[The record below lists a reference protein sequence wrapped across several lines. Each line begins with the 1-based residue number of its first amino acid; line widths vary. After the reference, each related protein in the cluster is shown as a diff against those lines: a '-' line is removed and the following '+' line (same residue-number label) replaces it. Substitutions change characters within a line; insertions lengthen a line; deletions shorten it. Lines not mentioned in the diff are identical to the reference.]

1 MPDKGKDSPV
11 AAAEFAAL
19 PPAYQKCIK
28 CPNLGI
34 ICGGQKITALQ
45 TIAAARSYHR
55 ALRWGRN
62 IPMKRIYPAAPS
74 VSEGTIDDYFGRAA
88 QDFKW
93 TTVATIDNAL
103 IAIIGDRV
111 GQCPIEN
118 PCPDAIVELRD
129 RCESLVARLDEAA
142 AENARLSQALA
153 TAEGNIKTQL
163 ANQRA
168 DLERI
173 IRMQEAQIVDLKREN
188 ADYLSR
194 NDAKRLEIQRANQK
208 IQELTELLAR
218 QAGEFADKILALLNR
233 IAK

>member
-1 MPDKGKDSPV
+1 MHDQNPV
-11 AAAEFAAL
+11 SAIDLEKL

-28 CPNLGI
+28 CPSLGI
-34 ICGGQKITALQ
+34 LCGGQKITALR
-45 TIAAARSYHR
+45 TIECARIYHR
-55 ALRWGRN
+55 TLRRERK
-62 IPMKRIYPAAPS
+62 IQLRPIYTAAKI
-74 VSEGTIDDYFGRAA
+74 VSEGTIEDYFGKTA

-93 TTVATIDNAL
+93 TTVAAIDNAL
-103 IAIIGDRV
+103 IALIGDRV

-153 TAEGNIKTQL
+153 TAEENIKTQL

-173 IRMQEAQIVDLKREN
+173 IRMQEEQIADLKREN

-194 NDAKRLEIQRANQK
+194 NDAKRLELQKSNQK

-218 QAGEFADKILALLNR
+218 QAGEFADKVLALLNR

>member
-1 MPDKGKDSPV
+1 MPDKGKDSAV
-11 AAAEFAAL
+11 AVAEFAAL

-74 VSEGTIDDYFGRAA
+74 VSEGTIDDYFGRSP

-118 PCPDAIVELRD
+118 PCPDTIAELRD
-129 RCESLVARLDEAA
+129 RCESLVARLNEAA
-142 AENARLSQALA
+142 EENARLAQALA
-153 TAEGNIKTQL
+153 TAEENIKTQL

-173 IRMQEAQIVDLKREN
+173 IRMQEEQIADLKLEN

-194 NDAKRLEIQRANQK
+194 NDAKRLEIQKANQK

-218 QAGEFADKILALLNR
+218 QAGEFADKVLALLNR

>member
-1 MPDKGKDSPV
+1 MPDQTPVSP
-11 AAAEFAAL
+11 ADLEKL

-28 CPNLGI
+28 CPSLGI
-34 ICGGQKITALQ
+34 LCGGQKITALR
-45 TIAAARSYHR
+45 TIECARIYHR
-55 ALRWGRN
+55 TLRRERK
-62 IPMKRIYPAAPS
+62 IQLRSIYTAAKI
-74 VSEGTIDDYFGRAA
+74 VSEGTIEDYFGKAA

-93 TTVATIDNAL
+93 TTVAAIDNAL

-129 RCESLVARLDEAA
+129 RCESLVARLNEAA
-142 AENARLSQALA
+142 EENARLSQALA
-153 TAEGNIKTQL
+153 TAEENIKTQL

-173 IRMQEAQIVDLKREN
+173 IRMQKEQIDELKTRN
-188 ADYLSR
+188 ADYLFR
-194 NDAKRLEIQRANQK
+194 NDAKRQEIQRANEK

-218 QAGEFADKILALLNR
+218 QAGEFADKVLALLNR

>member
-1 MPDKGKDSPV
+1 MPDQNPV
-11 AAAEFAAL
+11 STTDLEKL
-19 PPAYQKCIK
+19 PLAYRKCIK
-28 CPNLGI
+28 CPSLGI
-34 ICGGQKITALQ
+34 LCGGQKITALR
-45 TIAAARSYHR
+45 TIECARIYHR
-55 ALRWGRN
+55 TLRRERK
-62 IPMKRIYPAAPS
+62 IQLRPIYTAAKI
-74 VSEGTIDDYFGRAA
+74 VSEGTIEDYFGKTA

-93 TTVATIDNAL
+93 TTVAAIDNAL

-129 RCESLVARLDEAA
+129 RCDSLVARLNEAT

-153 TAEGNIKTQL
+153 TAEENIKTQL

-173 IRMQEAQIVDLKREN
+173 IRMQEEQIDDLEREK
-188 ADYLSR
+188 ADYLAR
-194 NDAKRLEIQRANQK
+194 NDRKREELKAANEKNQ
-208 IQELTELLAR
+208 QLTELLAH
-218 QAGEFADKILALLNR
+218 QAEQFAEKVLALLDR

>member
-1 MPDKGKDSPV
+1 MPDQTPV
-11 AAAEFAAL
+11 STADLEKL

-28 CPNLGI
+28 CQSLGI
-34 ICGGQKITALQ
+34 LCGGQKITALR
-45 TIAAARSYHR
+45 TIECARIYHR
-55 ALRWGRN
+55 ALRRERK
-62 IPMKRIYPAAPS
+62 IQLRPIYTAAKI
-74 VSEGTIDDYFGRAA
+74 VSEGTIEDYFGKTA

-93 TTVATIDNAL
+93 TTVAAIDNAL

-129 RCESLVARLDEAA
+129 RCDSLVARLNEAT

-153 TAEGNIKTQL
+153 TAEENVKTQL

-168 DLERI
+168 DLDRI
-173 IRMQEAQIVDLKREN
+173 IRMQETRVAELEREK
-188 ADYLSR
+188 ADYLAR
-194 NDAKRLEIQRANQK
+194 NDDKRQELKAANEK
-208 IQELTELLAR
+208 IQQLTEKLAH
-218 QAGEFADKILALLNR
+218 QAEQFAEKVLALLDR

>member
-1 MPDKGKDSPV
+1 MPDQTPVSP
-11 AAAEFAAL
+11 ADLEKL

-28 CPNLGI
+28 CPSLGI
-34 ICGGQKITALQ
+34 LCGGQKITALR
-45 TIAAARSYHR
+45 TIECARIYHR
-55 ALRWGRN
+55 ALRRERK
-62 IPMKRIYPAAPS
+62 IQIKPIFAAAKI
-74 VSEGTIDDYFGRAA
+74 VSEGTIEDYFGKTA

-93 TTVATIDNAL
+93 TTVAAIDNAL

-129 RCESLVARLDEAA
+129 RCDTLVARYDEAT

-153 TAEGNIKTQL
+153 TAEENIKTQL

-173 IRMQEAQIVDLKREN
+173 IRMQEEQIADLKREN
-188 ADYLSR
+188 TDYLAR
-194 NDAKRLEIQRANQK
+194 NDAKRLEIQKANQK
-208 IQELTELLAR
+208 IQDLTELLAR
-218 QAGEFADKILALLNR
+218 QAGDFADKVLALLNR